1 MGSNPKQYG
10 IPVDGWMI
18 EHGHRW
24 TDDTPSVQVY
34 VTVNADADP
43 LSDVHAFTD
52 VHTFTDPDLLER
64 LADAMGRAAVALR
77 ARQGPM
83 SESSR
88 G

>member
-1 MGSNPKQYG
+1 MGSSPAQYG
-10 IPVDGWMI
+10 VPVDGWMI
-18 EHGHRW
+18 EHGRRW
-24 TDDTPSVQVY
+24 NDDTPSVQVF
-34 VTVNADADP
+34 VTIGAD
-43 LSDVHAFTD
+43 TD
-52 VHTFTDPDLLER
+52 SPQSSVHTFTDPDLLER